1 MYTGIWKLT
10 FQSLINFSYIYI
22 YRLSL
27 TLNTNTAFLIVDFQ
41 FIHNQI
47 TQSFRWC
54 FEFYYRTNKIVPK
67 ASYLILVQKIVHTE

>member
-1 MYTGIWKLT
+1 M
-10 FQSLINFSYIYI
+10 
-22 YRLSL
+22 
-27 TLNTNTAFLIVDFQ
+27 TLNTNTTFLIVDFQ